1 MRILFSLFALLLFTA
16 CKRDVIPAEP
26 TQTPDS
32 TELDQRTY
40 PALPKLYVPGNTKQ
54 VDP

>member
-1 MRILFSLFALLLFTA
+1 MRILLSLFALLLFAA
-16 CKRDVIPAEP
+16 CKRDVILADP

-40 PALPKLYVPGNTKQ
+40 PALPKLYVPGSTKQ

>member
-1 MRILFSLFALLLFTA
+1 MRILLSLFALLLFAA
-16 CKRDVIPAEP
+16 CKHDVIPAEP

-40 PALPKLYVPGNTKQ
+40 PALPKLYIPGNTKQ
-54 VDP
+54 IDP

>member
-1 MRILFSLFALLLFTA
+1 MRILLTLFILLLFAA
-16 CKRDVIPAEP
+16 CKRESIPGEP
-26 TQTPDS
+26 AQTPDS
-32 TELDQRTY
+32 TELGKRTY

>member
-1 MRILFSLFALLLFTA
+1 MRILLSLFALLLFAA
-16 CKRDVIPAEP
+16 CKHDVIPAEP
-26 TQTPDS
+26 PQNLDS

-40 PALPKLYVPGNTKQ
+40 PALPKLFVPGNTKQ

>member
-1 MRILFSLFALLLFTA
+1 MRILLFLFTLLLFTA
-16 CKRDVIPAEP
+16 CTRDVIPAEP

-40 PALPKLYVPGNTKQ
+40 PALPKLFVPGNTKQ
-54 VDP
+54 IDP